1 MMRLFFV
8 ILFHI
13 PVILKSQDTSSLIK
27 IEKIKALKQNKDF
40 EIKQSD
46 YSFSLE
52 NFEENCCK
60 LKINQYAPHPN
71 KIKVEGYFELRNN
84 MRDSLSICGIMGLNP
99 NQVRFYNPKQCKV
112 LYKGDAIKIRYDI
125 NKGIGVSYQLDSNE
139 ILRVF
144 QADTIQYLPLMK
156 PNILGISNY
165 KYKYYPHMTLY
176 NNVRIYYKEKDEN
189 GKWRYNY
196 KKIYVKI
203 RLPKRYIRIIE
214 YTK

>member
-60 LKINQYAPHPN
+60 LKINQ
-71 KIKVEGYFELRNN
+71 
-84 MRDSLSICGIMGLNP
+84 
-99 NQVRFYNPKQCKV
+99 
-112 LYKGDAIKIRYDI
+112 
-125 NKGIGVSYQLDSNE
+125 
-139 ILRVF
+139 
-144 QADTIQYLPLMK
+144 
-156 PNILGISNY
+156 
-165 KYKYYPHMTLY
+165 
-176 NNVRIYYKEKDEN
+176 
-189 GKWRYNY
+189 
-196 KKIYVKI
+196 
-203 RLPKRYIRIIE
+203 
-214 YTK
+214 